1 MQIIVLYFVYFL
13 LSHPNRFYMVVFSDK
28 SERLQVEHCYFCKV
42 AEHSNSITLLPFITV
57 FNGQAFTVLVCLLL
71 AARVLFGSQERI
83 VS

>member
-1 MQIIVLYFVYFL
+1 
-13 LSHPNRFYMVVFSDK
+13 MVVSFDK

-57 FNGQAFTVLVCLLL
+57 FNGQAFTVLVCESENVKVYHSFQAFTVLVCLPL